1 MKFGK
6 YLEERKAQ
14 LPKEHAEHCIDYV
27 ELKLLLKKEVYP
39 NSIKLEPSSQTW
51 SSPTEGSSF
60 SELVSERLRRL
71 QTVEASFI
79 DNLDA
84 QVEKCSAYFESES
97 AKLKETY
104 ESLQTHSDP
113 QVTANLYQHVLALE
127 KFVFLNYTGIVKI
140 LKKNDRHSG
149 LSISEPYLHRVG
161 GLPLVRAEKLSAL
174 KQSLMYELSEQH
186 LQPQDSS
193 LLPSPV
199 MMRSRSS
206 NTKTSSALPS
216 SPLQPNQRVLVSLSG
231 PHGTDIIGAVLDSV
245 SKHNCVVEDFM
256 LSRLYHNVTF
266 GVLITLTTDNV
277 SIFRDLADQARKWDA
292 SLTFDIPDTQ
302 ATEPAI
308 KHMDQSKRKD
318 NQKDVFLPPSLEQAP
333 YSGRVKYAATLLNQ
347 KGLTSEFLFKWTQM
361 LLDNKISVE
370 KMRRLNVG
378 DGKVSCADYQLS
390 VPEGLGID
398 AMKKQL
404 IELSR
409 SFGTDVALQ
418 TDNVFRK
425 NKRLVVFDMDSTL
438 IQQEVIDEIARHAG
452 VMDKV
457 AVSSSNFIF
466 IDSRKDCPSNTFD
479 HTSGN
484 HRGCNEWRNRLQGI
498 SSTSC
503 CAFARHKH

>member
-1 MKFGK
+1 
-6 YLEERKAQ
+6 
-14 LPKEHAEHCIDYV
+14 
-27 ELKLLLKKEVYP
+27 
-39 NSIKLEPSSQTW
+39 
-51 SSPTEGSSF
+51 
-60 SELVSERLRRL
+60 
-71 QTVEASFI
+71 
-79 DNLDA
+79 
-84 QVEKCSAYFESES
+84 
-97 AKLKETY
+97 
-104 ESLQTHSDP
+104 
-113 QVTANLYQHVLALE
+113 
-127 KFVFLNYTGIVKI
+127 
-140 LKKNDRHSG
+140 
-149 LSISEPYLHRVG
+149 
-161 GLPLVRAEKLSAL
+161 
-174 KQSLMYELSEQH
+174 
-186 LQPQDSS
+186 
-193 LLPSPV
+193 
-199 MMRSRSS
+199 
-206 NTKTSSALPS
+206 
-216 SPLQPNQRVLVSLSG
+216 
-231 PHGTDIIGAVLDSV
+231 
-245 SKHNCVVEDFM
+245 
-256 LSRLYHNVTF
+256 
-266 GVLITLTTDNV
+266 
-277 SIFRDLADQARKWDA
+277 
-292 SLTFDIPDTQ
+292 
-302 ATEPAI
+302 
-308 KHMDQSKRKD
+308 MDQSKSKD